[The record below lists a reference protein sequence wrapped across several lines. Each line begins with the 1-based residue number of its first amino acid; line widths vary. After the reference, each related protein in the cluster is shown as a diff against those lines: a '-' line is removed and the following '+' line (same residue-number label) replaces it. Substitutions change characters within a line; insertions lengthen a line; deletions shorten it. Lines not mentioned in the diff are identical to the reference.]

1 MQLNCGFFGFLLF
14 FCRLKIL
21 CVWICCVVSRI
32 KSHLYIC
39 ALHISIVAVSPL
51 SCDAAEDT
59 LLCCP
64 HNKVEKEKLGYFTL
78 KTLCMESTHNGV
90 VFSWDSLRSLSSLS
104 FQFSLFFLESFFFL
118 TPVMFF
124 FYASWWVVTFSELS
138 IRVSICLSFCPI
150 LVSTVSQRSLGGELF
165 QIWTQSR
172 TYDDA
177 FAHIWL
183 LGWSVL
189 FLYIHIYTHTHIFW
203 TESRTK
209 GCDVRIFSAADGP
222 KPHCHRMWSFFAT
235 AFCIWL

>member
-104 FQFSLFFLESFFFL
+104 FEFSLFFLESFFFL

-124 FYASWWVVTFSELS
+124 FLCLLMSRHIFRVVHPCFHL
-138 IRVSICLSFCPI
+138 
-150 LVSTVSQRSLGGELF
+150 
-165 QIWTQSR
+165 
-172 TYDDA
+172 
-177 FAHIWL
+177 
-183 LGWSVL
+183 SVL
-189 FLYIHIYTHTHIFW
+189 LSYSCKHCIS
-203 TESRTK
+203 E
-209 GCDVRIFSAADGP
+209 
-222 KPHCHRMWSFFAT
+222 KPRGWIVSNLDSVKNLWW
-235 AFCIWL
+235 CICSHMAIWMKCSVFI

>member
-1 MQLNCGFFGFLLF
+1 MSYFSLSLWNMQLNCGFFGFLLF

-104 FQFSLFFLESFFFL
+104 FEFSLFFLESFFFL

-124 FYASWWVVTFSELS
+124 FFMPPDESSHFQS
-138 IRVSICLSFCPI
+138 CPS
-150 LVSTVSQRSLGGELF
+150 VFPSVCP
-165 QIWTQSR
+165 
-172 TYDDA
+172 
-177 FAHIWL
+177 
-183 LGWSVL
+183 SVL
-189 FLYIHIYTHTHIFW
+189 FL
-203 TESRTK
+203 
-209 GCDVRIFSAADGP
+209 
-222 KPHCHRMWSFFAT
+222 
-235 AFCIWL
+235 